1 MDKGR
6 EARACSCLR
15 GGGSEE
21 RGSRALQKVK
31 WAEHGAGVRRSG
43 MPPGSSVEDTSRERR

>member
-15 GGGSEE
+15 GEGSEE

-43 MPPGSSVEDTSRERR
+43 MPPGSSVEDTSQERR